1 MFPISWVMWL
11 LGISE
16 MVVLQTSVADWL
28 SHLHYS
34 AVHPAAR
41 CLAGVGAGSHLH
53 LWASC
58 EQTQCVSGFSWGYLR
73 RLLAICN
80 IFEIGLLLTLEFAV
94 LPIVFLLTMYPPLFP
109 AWWSYFVWGEGGLLQ
124 FGEWTRRLLRMSLA
138 LWMRDVKMTSAAAV
152 QQEREVFFRRTCKFG
167 FCGWLW
173 SWKKATIMLYLLCC
187 LLDRGQFQL

>member
-1 MFPISWVMWL
+1 M
-11 LGISE
+11 
-16 MVVLQTSVADWL
+16 
-28 SHLHYS
+28 
-34 AVHPAAR
+34 HPAAR

-58 EQTQCVSGFSWGYLR
+58 EQTQCVSGFSWGHLR

-80 IFEIGLLLTLEFAV
+80 IFEIGLLLTLEFAA

-109 AWWSYFVWGEGGLLQ
+109 AWWSYFVWGESGLLQ